1 MYLKCDILLLA
12 DVFEN
17 FRNNRLKNYGSC
29 STHYLSAPAVIWMAI
44 LNMIKAELEFIP
56 DADMYLFV
64 EKAMR
69 GGVSYISKRCTKSNN
84 NYMKSYDPKQESRI
98 F

>member
-1 MYLKCDILLLA
+1 M
-12 DVFEN
+12 FEN
-17 FRNNRLKNYGSC
+17 FRNNRLKIYGSC
-29 STHYLSAPAVIWMAI
+29 SSHYLSVPAVIWVAM

-56 DADMYLFV
+56 DVDMYLFV

-69 GGVSYISKRCTKSNN
+69 GGVSYISKRCSKSNN